1 MAIDIRRY
9 TRILEDDINDFKIGR
24 IKTTVPLPT
33 ENDYKIGYIQRYFIQ
48 KRNDEQSYIYEVTK
62 QYFSDILDNPFFK
75 GVTLKWKISGI
86 AEEVRQMNRK
96 SLSYA
101 SKDMKP
107 LPLYL
112 PNHLQFHKEIV

>member
-62 QYFSDILDNPFFK
+62 QYFSDILDNPFIK

-107 LPLYL
+107 LSLYL
-112 PNHLQFHKEIV
+112 PNHLQFHKERV

>member
-24 IKTTVPLPT
+24 IKTDVPLPN

-75 GVTLKWKISGI
+75 GVKLKWKISGI
-86 AEEVRQMNRK
+86 AEEVRQMNQK

-101 SKDMKP
+101 SKDMKT